1 MRFTSFYGKILP
13 SKEGEKMTV
22 YESIQ
27 QLNELARLSQP
38 LAQSA
43 QMYQRLMEVSQPVIQ
58 LKQLLEQPLNQP
70 LAQFAQMCQ
79 KLIEVQPTAQFTEL
93 LRQVQQ
99 PAIQFAQIIAQAEQP
114 VIQFMQTYQHIVQTA
129 SPLLQSLINMESRLA
144 ELDKKPNVVLES
156 IILESDES
164 PIPAEKS
171 AKLESV
177 FSSIEEVIPYLEPEK
192 QEESREI
199 ISSSVNKINENKLN
213 RNDIYC
219 ILSLIISIYFG
230 LMSIIPDEHQ
240 EEIVKQNEVIIQ
252 QQAKIIDELQTINQ
266 NSGLLEESLEF
277 LIEKYHQMEN
287 EIDILN
293 EKAKNFDNEKSHE
306 INNSVSN
313 SENSIQGCQVLQD
326 NKNLQDSINPL

>member
-1 MRFTSFYGKILP
+1 
-13 SKEGEKMTV
+13 MTV

-164 PIPAEKS
+164 PIPSEKAAE
-171 AKLESV
+171 
-177 FSSIEEVIPYLEPEK
+177 LEP
-192 QEESREI
+192 
-199 ISSSVNKINENKLN
+199 
-213 RNDIYC
+213 
-219 ILSLIISIYFG
+219 
-230 LMSIIPDEHQ
+230 
-240 EEIVKQNEVIIQ
+240 VIFSTKGG
-252 QQAKIIDELQTINQ
+252 AK
-266 NSGLLEESLEF
+266 
-277 LIEKYHQMEN
+277 
-287 EIDILN
+287 
-293 EKAKNFDNEKSHE
+293 
-306 INNSVSN
+306 
-313 SENSIQGCQVLQD
+313 
-326 NKNLQDSINPL
+326 